1 MSKAINRLTTLSIRK
16 LTEPGFYH
24 DGSGL
29 YLQVSRFGTK
39 SWVLRYTVNKKT
51 RDMGLGPFSDWTL
64 AEARENARQWRQQVD
79 KGLDPIETRATN
91 RQVTS
96 KALSN
101 RKTFE
106 ECAIACHISKVSGW
120 KNEKHKA
127 QWINT
132 LTTYA
137 FPFIGKMNVA
147 DVGKK
152 EVAAVLEPIWLT
164 KLETADRLRQRIR
177 TVLTWA
183 SSHDYYPNYDLKM
196 WDELPNL
203 VDTRP
208 ANKNKKHHASCEY
221 KDAGALLQRLQST
234 SISEMLKLCFEF
246 MVLTTVR
253 SGEARGTLKSEI
265 DVSTRIWKIPASRMK
280 MGAAH
285 DIPLS
290 DRALEIV
297 GLAIALNPDSELLFP
312 NPSKGKMYSD
322 QAFTKVVLNETL
334 KVEYTAHGFRATFRT
349 WAGHETN
356 YPREICEHALA
367 HNIASETEN
376 AYARTN
382 YFEKRIPLMQD
393 WADYLMRSSIEKFL
407 KK

>member
-1 MSKAINRLTTLSIRK
+1 MSKAINRLTAIGIRK

-24 DGSGL
+24 DGAGL

-51 RDMGLGPFSDWTL
+51 RDMGLGPLSDWTL
-64 AEARENARQWRQQVD
+64 AEVRENARQWRQQVD
-79 KGLDPIETRATN
+79 KGLDPIEARTSIRRA
-91 RQVTS
+91 TS
-96 KALSN
+96 KALSS

-106 ECAIACHISKVSGW
+106 ECAIACHASKVSGW

-137 FPFIGKMNVA
+137 FPVIGKMNVS

-164 KLETADRLRQRIR
+164 KQETADRLRQRIR

-183 SSHDYYPNYDLKM
+183 SSHDYYPDYDLKM

-203 VDTRP
+203 VNTRP
-208 ANKNKKHHASCEY
+208 VNKTTNHHASCDY
-221 KDAGALLQRLQST
+221 TAAGALLHQLRDT

-246 MVLTTVR
+246 MVLTAVR

-265 DVSTRIWKIPASRMK
+265 DLSSRIWKIPANRMK
-280 MGAAH
+280 MGIAH

-290 DRALEIV
+290 DRAFEIAS
-297 GLAIALNPDSELLFP
+297 LAKMLHPDQELLFP
-312 NPSKGKMYSD
+312 NISNGKMYSD

-334 KVEYTAHGFRATFRT
+334 KVSYTAHGFRATFRT
-349 WAGHETN
+349 WAGKETN

-367 HNIASETEN
+367 HNVANETEN

-382 YFEKRIPLMQD
+382 YFEKRVPLMQE
-393 WADYLMRSSIEKFL
+393 WADYLSWVH
-407 KK
+407 